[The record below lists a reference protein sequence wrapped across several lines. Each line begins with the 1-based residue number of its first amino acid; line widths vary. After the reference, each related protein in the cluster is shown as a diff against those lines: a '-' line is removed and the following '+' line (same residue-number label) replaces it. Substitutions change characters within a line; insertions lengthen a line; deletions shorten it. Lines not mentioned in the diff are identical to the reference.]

1 MGKLQFLSQPIN
13 LKRYRLIICC
23 PILMI
28 QRLHGATCNLQ
39 AAFYYDYAHFLQIV
53 IIYEITSRCLTRLI
67 SETVI
72 RIGSLSRWGGND
84 DGV

>member
-1 MGKLQFLSQPIN
+1 
-13 LKRYRLIICC
+13 
-23 PILMI
+23 MI
-28 QRLHGATCNLQ
+28 QRQHGANLH

-53 IIYEITSRCLTRLI
+53 IIYVIEKMNRCLTRLI

-72 RIGSLSRWGGND
+72 RIGSLSRWDSND